1 MSIPTLVVLILP
13 KRTRQAILRTRRV
26 SYRDMRKQN
35 LPIDGIMPKIV
46 AALETTNAVVIE
58 AAPGAGKT
66 TRVPV
71 ALDRAGVADGRQ
83 TVVLQPRR
91 VAARAAAR
99 RIAWENGWR
108 LGDEVGYHV
117 RFDRKYGPAT
127 RILVVTHGI
136 FISMLQ
142 RDPFME
148 RIGAVVFD
156 EFHERNLDLDL
167 AFAMSRRVQNQV
179 RPDLRVVVMSA
190 TLDGGPVAA
199 YLGGCP
205 RIVCDVRQDPVDVTY
220 SPRQVD
226 GDPARVA
233 AVAAGRAVDLGN
245 RDILV
250 FLPGVAWINRCQRH
264 LEGLAA
270 ERACL
275 LMPLHGGLPAA
286 EQDRVLKPADQRK
299 IILATNIAETSVTI
313 DGVGIVVDSGL
324 ARIMQFDRGC
334 GLNRLE
340 TRRISRAS
348 AKQRAGRAGRQGPGW
363 CLRLW
368 TEAENSGLRDAESPE
383 IRRLELS
390 GAVLQLMSWGETEPG
405 AFPWFEKPPQ
415 RAIDEAVELLHSLDA
430 VDDVG
435 LTSRGRLMAELP
447 VAPRF
452 ARMLL
457 EGFDLGCPAE
467 AAWVAAALSEGLTT
481 KGETSDLA
489 AASLENSLRSRAMR
503 TDARGRRISRIRDDL
518 VDAVTRRLGRSSKPA
533 TDRHEALSRAV
544 LTAFPDRLARL
555 RKAGADRA
563 IMVGG
568 SGLRLTDRGQ
578 LGGTEL
584 FVAVE
589 VTAGDRSRHDEA
601 RVTHLVPIQRSW
613 LDQGQLETV
622 TEHEF
627 DRSCGRVM
635 AVRRCTWR
643 DLVLDEISGPPIDP
657 EQTAA
662 VLARAAADD
671 LHTNLDLARKDVHRW
686 LARVRSLAEWRPD
699 LGLPVFDRDEIV
711 AMLPV
716 LCQGK
721 TSLSELR
728 KLPIAGIFSGCL
740 SAEQTAALNREAPE
754 RLRVPSG
761 SRVRLEFEPGKPP
774 VLAVR
779 IQELFGMTESP
790 TVAGGRIRV
799 KVHLLA
805 PNGRPQQITDDLE
818 SFWASTYHQVRAEL
832 RGRYPK
838 HHWPEDPLTAEPTT
852 RTRPRHRKR

>member
-1 MSIPTLVVLILP
+1 
-13 KRTRQAILRTRRV
+13 
-26 SYRDMRKQN
+26 MRIN
-35 LPIDGIMPKIV
+35 DLPIDGVIPEIV
-46 AALETTNAVVIE
+46 AALNRANAVVIE

-71 ALDRAGVADGRQ
+71 AIDRAVVADGRR

-91 VAARAAAR
+91 VAARASAR

-117 RFDRKYGPAT
+117 RFDRKFGPAT

-148 RIGAVVFD
+148 DIGAVVFD

-167 AFAMSRRVQNQV
+167 AFAMSRRVQDQV

-199 YLGGCP
+199 YLGDCP
-205 RIVCDVRQDPVDVTY
+205 RVICDVRQDPVEVTY
-220 SPRQVD
+220 ASRRIE
-226 GDPARVA
+226 GDPARA
-233 AVAAGRAVDLGN
+233 AAIAVERAVDLN
-245 RDILV
+245 SRDILV
-250 FLPGVAWINRCQRH
+250 FLPGIAWINRCGRE
-264 LEGLAA
+264 LERLAT

-286 EQDRVLKPADQRK
+286 EQDRVLRPADQRK

-324 ARIMQFDRGC
+324 ARVMQFDRGC

-348 AKQRAGRAGRQGPGW
+348 ARQRAGRAGRQGPGR

-368 TEAENSGLRDAESPE
+368 TEAEHSGLRDAESPE

-390 GAVLQLMSWGETEPG
+390 GAVLQLLSWGEADPA
-405 AFPWFEKPPQ
+405 AFPWFERPPQ
-415 RAIDEAVELLHSLDA
+415 RAIDEAVDLLRSLGAVEDA
-430 VDDVG
+430 G
-435 LTSRGRLMAELP
+435 LTSRGGLMAELP

-457 EGFDLGCPAE
+457 EGFDLGCPEE
-467 AAWVAAALSEGLTT
+467 AAWIAAALSEGLPSKT
-481 KGETSDLA
+481 GTSDLA
-489 AASLENSLRSRAMR
+489 AASLESSYRDQRTR
-503 TDARGRRISRIRDDL
+503 TDARGRRIDTIRNDL

-533 TDRHEALSRAV
+533 TGRHEALSRAV
-544 LTAFPDRLARL
+544 LSAFPDRLARL
-555 RKAGADRA
+555 REPAADRA
-563 IMVGG
+563 VMVGG
-568 SGLRLTDRGQ
+568 SGLQLTDRGQ
-578 LGGTEL
+578 LADTEL

-589 VTAGDRSRHDEA
+589 VTAGDRSRHGEA
-601 RVTHLVPIQRSW
+601 RVSHLVPVQRSW
-613 LDQGQLETV
+613 LAQGQLETT

-643 DLVLDEISGPPIDP
+643 DLVLDEVAGPPTDH
-657 EQTAA
+657 EQAAA

-671 LHTNLDLARKDVHRW
+671 LHANLDLDRREVHRW
-686 LARVRSLAEWRPD
+686 LARLRSLAKWRPE

-716 LCQGK
+716 LCHGK

-728 KLPIAGIFSGCL
+728 KLPIAGIFSGYL
-740 SAEQTAALNREAPE
+740 SAEQTTALNREAPE

-761 SRVRLEFEPGKPP
+761 SRVRLEYEPGKPP

-799 KVHLLA
+799 TVHLLA

-838 HHWPEDPLTAEPTT
+838 HQWPEDPLTAAPTK
-852 RTRPRHRKR
+852 RTRPRHRQK